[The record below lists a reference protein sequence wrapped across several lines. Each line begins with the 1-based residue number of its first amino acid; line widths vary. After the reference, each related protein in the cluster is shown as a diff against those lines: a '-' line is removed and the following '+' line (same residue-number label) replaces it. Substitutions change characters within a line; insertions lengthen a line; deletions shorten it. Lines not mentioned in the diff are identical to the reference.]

1 MNHPTRF
8 ALMTLTS
15 LRGKVNEI
23 LPEKNNKTTK
33 VALLGGKPPTPDESR
48 ACCRCGVGAPHRQH
62 ALLLFFG
69 AGRGRGK
76 RFLRSPESTLKGTA
90 NSRIIVYNISWYITK
105 DMLVDR
111 QG

>member
-69 AGRGRGK
+69 AARGRGK
-76 RFLRSPESTLKGTA
+76 RFF
-90 NSRIIVYNISWYITK
+90 SRPGNKIKENTKSRFIVYKNFTFITLN
-105 DMLVDR
+105 ML
-111 QG
+111 

>member
-48 ACCRCGVGAPHRQH
+48 ACCRCGVGAPKRQH

-69 AGRGRGK
+69 AGGGK
-76 RFLRSPESTLKGTA
+76 RKILLSSPGRTLKA
-90 NSRIIVYNISWYITK
+90 NTNFHNNHENN
-105 DMLVDR
+105 
-111 QG
+111 